1 MAHIL
6 KYFAVLLSFAV
17 LSEAFTLDFDHME
30 KTIREKRDLTYNY
43 PAPEQCGKTTP
54 KENQL
59 CLYGT
64 PKKPTQLAMV
74 NTTSNT
80 AIIMEARARQV
91 VFVDKNYTII
101 LDGQRSKGSYTAN
114 TPPVDS
120 EKMQEFASG
129 YNISLNYCLNE
140 HNAVDLKDFGPKT
153 MALESGS
160 TKIENAVKYITKTF
174 GINFYY
180 YITGFIKGE
189 DNSVVMGVVNAFR
202 NLINERL
209 KFLIPIFPF
218 VTKGWLLLKGGAL
231 DVFTIIKGIA
241 DFVSKMPY
249 KKLILL
255 PIIIPLT
262 VLVVSLNGLFSFVVI
277 LYEMAKKVLLQDI
290 LGWLINKV
298 ISVFKYLAGMGGWSV
313 FGGRGVFTILYKIVE
328 ILYSENISEVI
339 GSGVRYITELVLK
352 FFGYKTENGN
362 KMELKVTED
371 SQFLFDLF
379 SENGKK
385 DPTKTIKPLI
395 DFALGMLGK
404 KLMTVKSINIKGF
417 VNILCNQSI
426 ENGLEMAGKIIK
438 LFAPL
443 NLDNIIKP
451 ALAGHFKGA
460 MHLLLADVDPA
471 YVEAIL
477 PGISLPPG
485 TTLQTHNDTRAL
497 FRLPTEE
504 IIRRIPQLHAIS
516 NVLDKTALENYN
528 TTLSKEM
535 KKDRN
540 FDREIRLAI
549 RAHLT

>member
-255 PIIIPLT
+255 PI
-262 VLVVSLNGLFSFVVI
+262 
-277 LYEMAKKVLLQDI
+277 M
-290 LGWLINKV
+290 
-298 ISVFKYLAGMGGWSV
+298 
-313 FGGRGVFTILYKIVE
+313 
-328 ILYSENISEVI
+328 
-339 GSGVRYITELVLK
+339 
-352 FFGYKTENGN
+352 
-362 KMELKVTED
+362 
-371 SQFLFDLF
+371 
-379 SENGKK
+379 

>member
-255 PIIIPLT
+255 PIIF
-262 VLVVSLNGLFSFVVI
+262 VL
-277 LYEMAKKVLLQDI
+277 
-290 LGWLINKV
+290 
-298 ISVFKYLAGMGGWSV
+298 
-313 FGGRGVFTILYKIVE
+313 GVFTILYKIVE